1 MGGDVGVFTHGDN
14 AREMEMMV
22 EYGMKPIN
30 VLKAATKGNADV
42 FDYKNLGRLQKG
54 MLADIIAVQ
63 GNPAEDM
70 NHIRNI
76 ELVMKDGII
85 YKSPLVDGR

>member
-1 MGGDVGVFTHGDN
+1 
-14 AREMEMMV
+14 
-22 EYGMKPIN
+22 MKPLN
-30 VLKAATKGNADV
+30 VLKAATTVNADV
-42 FDYKNLGRLQKG
+42 FDYKNIGRLRKG

-76 ELVMKDGII
+76 ELVMKDGVL

>member
-1 MGGDVGVFTHGDN
+1 MGGDAGVFAHGDN

-22 EYGMKPIN
+22 AYGMKPLN
-30 VLKAATKGNADV
+30 VLKAATTVNADV
-42 FDYKNLGRLQKG
+42 FDYKNIGRLRKG

-76 ELVMKDGII
+76 ELVMKDGVL